1 MTLEEFLAE
10 FFQPLDLETI
20 LLALFLGLVTGL
32 VAFQFRH
39 TLSRA
44 HCFWQAAG
52 GAIFFIP
59 LAVFRA
65 YQGSDVWPRFLATY
79 ILWLV
84 FIFGM
89 SIRSRLK

>member
-1 MTLEEFLAE
+1 MTVAE
-10 FFQPLDLETI
+10 FWVQFTQPLDPETL
-20 LLALFLGLVTGL
+20 LLAFVLGVVTGL

-52 GAIFFIP
+52 GAIFFVP

-89 SIRSRLK
+89 SIRSRFK